1 MVNRYAT
8 RVLAGVV
15 VGVVV
20 LGGCGAQADKSGGE
34 QAPPPPLVLKGLG
47 SPDNEESR
55 EFVDQVTLM
64 SNGTMTVQLQGAWH
78 QDSITGEA
86 ESIEV
91 VRSGAADLAL
101 VPARAW
107 HDAGVTSFD
116 ALIAPMVLD
125 SYALQ
130 DAALHDGM
138 VCEMLAGV
146 GRLGLTGIGI
156 LPGPLRHPS
165 GISRDLLLPS
175 DFQGAKIAIS
185 PGAVADRS
193 LRALGATPVPSA
205 FNGADISS
213 FDGLEI
219 QIAAVEGNEY
229 DGPVASISGGVQL
242 WTRPTVIVGNATRIA
257 DLTEE
262 QRQILTAAAKQ
273 AVTGS
278 TQAQQSSDAGAASA
292 LCVRA
297 ELTFLDSSGDQAQQF
312 RQAFAPVLDWLS
324 EDAQTRKFLQRIQQ
338 LRAGVVALDEPIPHC
353 AAQSSALSTTVAPV
367 ASTDLDGVYE
377 MVTTV
382 EESVARGLPIDGGT
396 EANTG
401 RYIWTFAGGK
411 FLESQSNGPTQ
422 TWGDGTY
429 VVDGDKL
436 TMTYT
441 NGGGSG
447 PGSLSHMHG
456 GFVSTWTWSL
466 YHDQLTIA
474 WTDPTVPPTEYPAN
488 YTVKPWTR
496 IGDPPADPTPQSAPT
511 TN

>member
-1 MVNRYAT
+1 MVNRYAI
-8 RVLAGVV
+8 RVLTGVL

-34 QAPPPPLVLKGLG
+34 QAPTPLVLKGLG

-55 EFVDQVTLM
+55 EFVDQVARL
-64 SNGTMTVQLQGAWH
+64 SNGTMAVELQGAWH
-78 QDSITGEA
+78 QTAVTGEA
-86 ESIEV
+86 ESIEM
-91 VRSGAADLAL
+91 VRSGSADLAL

-130 DAALHDGM
+130 DAVLHDGM
-138 VCEMLAGV
+138 VGEMLAGV
-146 GRLGLTGIGI
+146 GKLGLTGIGI

-165 GISRDLLLPS
+165 GITRELLVPS

-193 LRALGATPVPSA
+193 LRALGSTPVPSA

-213 FDGLEI
+213 FDGLEL

-242 WTRPTVIVGNATRIA
+242 WTRPTVIVGNATRVA

-262 QRQILTAAAKQ
+262 QRQILNAAAKQ
-273 AVTGS
+273 AVSGS
-278 TQAQQSSDAGAASA
+278 TQAQQSSDADAARA

-297 ELTFLDSSGDQAQQF
+297 ELKFKDSSDDQTQQL

-324 EDAQTRKFLQRIQQ
+324 EDPQTRKFLQKIDQ
-338 LRAGVVALDEPIPHC
+338 LRAGVAALDEPAPHC
-353 AAQSSALSTTVAPV
+353 AAQSDVSSATEAPV
-367 ASTDLDGVYE
+367 APTGLDGVYE
-377 MVTTV
+377 MVSTV
-382 EESVARGLPIDGGT
+382 EEAAARGLPIDDGT
-396 EANTG
+396 AANTG

-422 TWGDGTY
+422 TWGNGTY
-429 VVDGDKL
+429 IVDGDKL
-436 TMTYT
+436 TMTHT

-447 PGSLSHMHG
+447 QGSLSHMHG
-456 GFVSTWTWSL
+456 GFVSTWTWSI

-474 WTDPTVPPTEYPAN
+474 WIDPTVPPSEYPAN

-496 IGDPPADPTPQSAPT
+496 IGDAPADPTPQSAPT